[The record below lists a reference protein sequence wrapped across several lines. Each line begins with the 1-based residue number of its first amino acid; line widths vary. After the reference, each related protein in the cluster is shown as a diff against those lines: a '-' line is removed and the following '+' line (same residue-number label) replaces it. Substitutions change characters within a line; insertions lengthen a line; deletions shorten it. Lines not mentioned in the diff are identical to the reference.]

1 MNSTLAIPNGSYKNA
16 FRAHRLVV
24 LPDFQGLGIGTKIN
38 DFFGEYYLSIGRKY
52 YMRTTHTRLKRNM
65 SKNLA
70 WRETSSS
77 NKKHTNANVNNAS
90 TKNKHYVY
98 DDTRI
103 ASSFEYVGQD
113 YYAKEHKI
121 LIVDDNECPSI
132 EYLRQ
137 LKDQYYLTVVTGR
150 HKSENE
156 CEKIC
161 KELGIRTELL
171 YITSKG
177 VERKI
182 DKYEKAQIYEKPIV
196 SNNKKMNLYIY
207 DIEVFS
213 DDWIV
218 IFRRPEEGSDYIVI
232 HNDNSKLREFLSQP
246 DIIIGGFN
254 NKHYDNWILKTILN
268 GGSNHHVKKHN
279 DFIIGGGNAW
289 DFEFV
294 SLGSDI
300 RYYKLPCPTFD
311 LRDDIADPGIS
322 LKAIEG
328 NLKLPIVESSIPFDI
343 DRKLTPEELEE
354 VIRYCK
360 YDVDSTIKLYQ
371 ERKENY
377 IDAKALISEMYNLPV
392 EEGIGLTNAKLCA
405 RILGAKPQKFNDE
418 RDYVIPDNIDTNL
431 IPKIILDF
439 FLQIRDKSI
448 PDAKLFGAGKGSKG
462 MTLDLILKTSY
473 GECPVTYAWGG
484 VHGAKPCVI
493 VEETEDRVIINQD
506 VASLYPNSMLNF
518 GYCSRA
524 MEDPEAYRKL
534 VERRLGYKHSGDK
547 LRSNALK
554 LPINT
559 TYGAMLNAY
568 NDLADRWAGRS
579 VCISNQLAM
588 TMLITMLCQKCA
600 TIDFIN
606 INTDGIMFSIDKK
619 EVALS
624 EEIVKEWSE
633 ITRFEMERDDFKKVI
648 QKDVNNYI
656 GITPDG
662 SFKTKGGYVSLYK
675 GGNFK
680 TNSLSIVHKA
690 IVDNLVNGIP
700 AETTIKECKD
710 IFAFQQIVKTGGT
723 YEGSYH
729 YVNGVR
735 EPIQKVNR
743 IYAVKDN
750 KYGQVVKGKWIT
762 EKRKKNKD
770 TGKMESTPVD
780 PPVWSET
787 VISECP
793 EHCFIDNE
801 NVLTVDDLDL
811 DYYIDMAK
819 KRIDKYINIDPTVA
833 RKIAKIKEEVVIMAT
848 KTETKTD
855 VTLNVYAKLLEAR
868 KRFLEAGIK
877 KTGVNRYAEY
887 KYFTLDDIIPQKQAI
902 FKDLGLSDVIS
913 FGTEVATLTIF
924 NVDNPEESIEFM
936 SQLDRDE
943 SLIKNPIQKVG
954 AIQTYVR
961 RYLYLLALDII
972 ESDGIE
978 ETTDKPVDENGEPA
992 PVATAKKSN
1001 RPATPAERQETKGE
1015 LIDKDGN
1022 ATDTQIKSIKRG
1034 LKKLREK
1041 NDSYEPYI
1049 AETLKKI
1056 KKGMT
1061 KTEAEDQLIEIGKK
1075 IEE

>member
-1 MNSTLAIPNGSYKNA
+1 M
-16 FRAHRLVV
+16 
-24 LPDFQGLGIGTKIN
+24 
-38 DFFGEYYLSIGRKY
+38 
-52 YMRTTHTRLKRNM
+52 
-65 SKNLA
+65 
-70 WRETSSS
+70 
-77 NKKHTNANVNNAS
+77 
-90 TKNKHYVY
+90 
-98 DDTRI
+98 
-103 ASSFEYVGQD
+103 
-113 YYAKEHKI
+113 
-121 LIVDDNECPSI
+121 
-132 EYLRQ
+132 
-137 LKDQYYLTVVTGR
+137 
-150 HKSENE
+150 
-156 CEKIC
+156 
-161 KELGIRTELL
+161 
-171 YITSKG
+171 IT
-177 VERKI
+177 
-182 DKYEKAQIYEKPIV
+182 
-196 SNNKKMNLYIY
+196 YIY

-218 IFRRPEEGSDYIVI
+218 VFRRPEDGSNHIVI
-232 HNDNSKLREFLSQP
+232 HNDNNRLREFLSQP
-246 DIIIGGFN
+246 DIVIGGFN
-254 NKHYDNWILKTILN
+254 NKHYDNWIVLTMIQ
-268 GGSNHHVKKHN
+268 GGSNVEVKRHN
-279 DFIIGGGNAW
+279 DFIINGGNAW
-289 DFEFV
+289 EFPF
-294 SLGSDI
+294 I
-300 RYYKLPCPTFD
+300 QFKRLPCPTFD
-311 LRDDIADPGIS
+311 LRDDIPDPGIS

-328 NLKLPIVESSIPFDI
+328 NLKLPIVESSVPFDI

-354 VIRYCK
+354 VIQYCK
-360 YDVDSTIKLYQ
+360 YDVDSTIELYK

-418 RDYVIPDNIDTNL
+418 RNYIIPDNIDTDL
-431 IPKIILDF
+431 IPKVILDF

-473 GECPVTYAWGG
+473 GECPVTFAWGG

-588 TMLITMLCQKCA
+588 TMLITMLCRECE
-600 TIDFIN
+600 TIDFVN
-606 INTDGIMFSIDKK
+606 INTDGIMFTIDKS
-619 EVALS
+619 EVERS
-624 EEIVKEWSE
+624 EAIVKEWSK
-633 ITRFEMERDDFKKVI
+633 ITNFEMERDDFKKVI

-680 TNSLSIVHKA
+680 TNSLQIIHKA
-690 IVDNLVNGIP
+690 IVEYLVNGVP
-700 AETTIKECKD
+700 AETTINECKD

-723 YEGSYH
+723 YEGSYQ
-729 YVNGVR
+729 YINSERV
-735 EPIQKVNR
+735 PIQKVNR
-743 IYAVKDN
+743 IYAVKDS

-770 TGKMESTPVD
+770 TGKMESIPVD

-787 VISECP
+787 IISECP
-793 EHCFIDNE
+793 DHAFIDNE
-801 NVLTVDDLDL
+801 NVLTVDDLDK

-833 RKIAKIKEEVVIMAT
+833 RKIAKITEEVIIMAT
-848 KTETKTD
+848 KTVEKD
-855 VTLNVYAKLLEAR
+855 PHVMNVYGKLSEAR
-868 KRFLEAGIK
+868 KRFLETPVDK
-877 KTGVNRYAEY
+877 SGVNRYAEF
-887 KYFTLDDIIPQKQAI
+887 KYFELEDIVPVSIDI
-902 FKDLGLSDVIS
+902 FGELGLVLIENVT
-913 FGTEVATLTIF
+913 FENATATLV
-924 NVDNPEESIEFM
+924 NVDNPDETITFNAPAKDCNIEDGTKM
-936 SQLDRDE
+936 S
-943 SLIKNPIQKVG
+943 
-954 AIQTYVR
+954 AIQGLGAYVTYMR
-961 RYLYLLALDII
+961 RYLYMLVLDIVEADPI
-972 ESDGIE
+972 
-978 ETTDKPVDENGEPA
+978 DKNIAKPSEDSPT
-992 PVATAKKSN
+992 PKKSN
-1001 RPATPAERQETKGE
+1001 KPATPAERAEAKEE
-1015 LIDKDGN
+1015 LIDADGT
-1022 ATDTQIKSIKRG
+1022 ATDTQIKSIKKG

-1041 NDSYEPYI
+1041 DEKYEPYI
-1049 AETLKKI
+1049 KDTLKKI
-1056 KKGMT
+1056 KSGMT
-1061 KTEAEDQLIEIGKK
+1061 KTQAEDQLIEIGEK